1 MMKSGGTAARV
12 FVLSLLLGGCA
23 SSGSIDPAEVVLELP
38 ELTRTGVQPG
48 DQVIIAFYT
57 SAGVE
62 LLEISGE
69 RTVDPS
75 GELYLPFL
83 GEVRVVG
90 MPTADIRRLLEDR
103 YGVLYSEPVVEVIV
117 NVHVNITG
125 AVQLP
130 GQFFVPP
137 SATLV
142 DALSR
147 AGGVSPEVDV
157 SIGGGASDPS
167 QVRLVRDG
175 VATVIDMRPLTIRP
189 VVLELLVQSGDW
201 LYVPRAQRS
210 QTRETITFWGSLFS
224 TLLTLATLIVLVTT
238 N

>member
-1 MMKSGGTAARV
+1 MVKTRAAAACV
-12 FVLSLLLGGCA
+12 FVLSILLGACA
-23 SSGSIDPAEVVLELP
+23 SSGSIDPGDDVGLDLP
-38 ELTRTGVQPG
+38 LITRTGVQPG

-57 SAGVE
+57 AAGVE
-62 LLEISGE
+62 LREVSGE
-69 RTVDPS
+69 RTVDPN
-75 GELYLPFL
+75 GELFLPFL
-83 GEVRVVG
+83 GTVRVVG
-90 MPTADIRRLLEDR
+90 MATADIRKLLEAR
-103 YGVLYSEPVVEVIV
+103 YGELYLEPVVEVVV
-117 NVHVNITG
+117 NVNVNITG
-125 AVQLP
+125 AVNQP

-175 VATVIDMRPLTIRP
+175 VATVLDMRPLQIRP
-189 VVLELLVQSGDW
+189 PVLELLVQSGDW

-224 TLLTLATLIVLVTT
+224 TLLTLATLIVLISE
-238 N
+238 